1 MSDFK
6 DLYRNSIVDHYKM
19 PRNHHAIEH
28 ANRHANGHNPLCGDK
43 MSVFISV
50 KDNILTEIGFTGDG
64 CAIAISS
71 ASMMTENLKGRTESE
86 ARRVFSQFTDLL
98 TGSTGFSNAESLGN
112 LSVFKDVREY
122 PARVKC
128 ALLAWHTL
136 LAALD
141 KKQGT
146 VETE

>member
-1 MSDFK
+1 MSSK
-6 DLYRNSIVDHYKM
+6 APST
-19 PRNHHAIEH
+19 
-28 ANRHANGHNPLCGDK
+28 DK
-43 MSVFISV
+43 INVFISV

-64 CAIAISS
+64 CAIAIAS
-71 ASMMTENLKGRTESE
+71 ASMMTENLKGRTESA
-86 ARRVFSQFTDLL
+86 ARTVISQFTDLL
-98 TGSTGFSNAESLGN
+98 TGSTGFRNAEKLGN

-122 PARVKC
+122 PARAKC

-141 KKQGT
+141 KRQGT